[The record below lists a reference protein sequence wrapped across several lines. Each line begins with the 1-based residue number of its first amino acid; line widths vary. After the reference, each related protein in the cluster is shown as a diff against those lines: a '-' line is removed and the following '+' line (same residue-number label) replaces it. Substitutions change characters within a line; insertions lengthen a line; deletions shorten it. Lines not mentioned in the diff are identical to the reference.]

1 MTTRNSVN
9 IPATKRAPDLRER
22 RRQETRLEISRA
34 ALELFELHG
43 SSATTVDE
51 IARRAGV
58 SPSTFF
64 RCFATKEDSA
74 LSVEV
79 EFETEIVEWLDAIAA
94 DELTLTGIQA
104 IYGNI
109 IERLETSPDRRDRIL
124 RVRRLLA
131 SDPHLCASSFAA
143 ESMALIKLTDRVAAK
158 LGGEAAR
165 PYARLLVESA
175 AMTTRIAVDT
185 WAERLDNGADAD
197 LAQIY
202 RSTCEDLRRAAA
214 G

>member
-9 IPATKRAPDLRER
+9 IPAAKRAPDLRER

-202 RSTCEDLRRAAA
+202 RNTCEDLRRAAA